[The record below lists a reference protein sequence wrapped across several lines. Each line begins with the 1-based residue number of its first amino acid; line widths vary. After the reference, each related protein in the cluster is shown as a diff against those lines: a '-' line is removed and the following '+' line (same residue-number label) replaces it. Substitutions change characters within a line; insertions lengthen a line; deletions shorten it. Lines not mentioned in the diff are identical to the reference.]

1 MKKYSVIVLSIL
13 LIGCSS
19 NPKITEVGPGVI
31 VSEKQLLTK
40 EQIKNKTLRMMF
52 LQVQVLALVL
62 VPLLELALELLAEQC

>member
-31 VSEKQLLTK
+31 VSEK
-40 EQIKNKTLRMMF
+40 
-52 LQVQVLALVL
+52 
-62 VPLLELALELLAEQC
+62 